1 MGVGAAG
8 IALSVDKVGR
18 PLTGAGLTVNAPR
31 TPQAA
36 HARVMRLKMR
46 QLFTARIMTSRINLS
61 PTNDSNDF
69 LPRAQAVLAQLE
81 ITLEQTFD
89 DLGIDVDLER
99 NGGVLNVNLA
109 GKAVQGKTVVI
120 NLQSPMQQ
128 IWLATP
134 FGGFHYAWNGADW
147 EDTRGGLSLHARLS
161 QDLSAMTAAAITL

>member
-1 MGVGAAG
+1 LGKPFIG
-8 IALSVDKVGR
+8 
-18 PLTGAGLTVNAPR
+18 TGLTVNAPR

-36 HARVMRLKMR
+36 HARVMRLKIR

-61 PTNDSNDF
+61 PTHDTQDF

-89 DLGIDVDLER
+89 DLGLDVDLER

-134 FGGFHYAWNGADW
+134 FGGFHYAWNGAHW
-147 EDTRGGLSLHARLS
+147 EDTRGGLHLHARLS
-161 QDLSAMTAAAITL
+161 QDLSTMTGASITLTV

>member
-1 MGVGAAG
+1 
-8 IALSVDKVGR
+8 
-18 PLTGAGLTVNAPR
+18 
-31 TPQAA
+31 
-36 HARVMRLKMR
+36 
-46 QLFTARIMTSRINLS
+46 MTSRINLS
-61 PTNDSNDF
+61 ESNDF

-134 FGGFHYAWNGADW
+134 FGGFHYAWNGANW
-147 EDTRGGLSLHARLS
+147 EDTRGGLHMHARLS
-161 QDLSAMTAAAITL
+161 QDLSTMTGLTITL